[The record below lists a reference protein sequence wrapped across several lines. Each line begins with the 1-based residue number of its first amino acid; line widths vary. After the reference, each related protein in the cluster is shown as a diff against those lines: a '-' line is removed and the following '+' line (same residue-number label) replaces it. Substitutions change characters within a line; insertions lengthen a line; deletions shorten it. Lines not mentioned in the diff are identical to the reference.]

1 MAIYRVHKTDNY
13 TVMSNYHLRDKNLS
27 LKAKGLLSLMLSLPD
42 EWDYTEMGLATLS
55 KDGRAGVRNALKE
68 LEQLGYLV
76 RYQSRENGAFSNCIY
91 DVYEHPPLVI
101 PELKINRFIAS
112 TTSTTPLSENPTTE
126 KPISEN
132 PSTGKPIS
140 ENRTQINTN
149 KSNTNKSITNVSN
162 KEKKHKYGEFKNVLL
177 TDEEVEKLKAKLP
190 DWEKWIETLSQGIEL
205 KGYKYKSHY
214 LAILK
219 WAKSEEKQTTNR
231 EYKEFWE

>member
-13 TVMSNYHLRDKNLS
+13 TVMSNNHLRNRELS

-76 RYQSRENGAFSNCIY
+76 RYQSRENGVFSNCIY
-91 DVYEHPPLVI
+91 DVYEQPFTKV
-101 PELKINRFIAS
+101 PELTLNWLDES
-112 TTSTTPLSENPTTE
+112 TTSTTPLFEKPMTGKPTTE
-126 KPISEN
+126 KPM
-132 PSTGKPIS
+132 TGKPIS
-140 ENRTQINTN
+140 ENRTQLNTN
-149 KSNTNKSITNVSN
+149 RLNKDQLNTKQSN
-162 KEKKHKYGEFKNVLL
+162 KDKKHKYGEFKNVLL
-177 TDEEVEKLKAKLP
+177 TDEEVEKLKSKFP
-190 DWEKWIETLSQGIEL
+190 DWEKRIETLSEGMAR

-219 WAKSEEKQTTNR
+219 WAERDTPQPQNR